1 MNQETPLPH
10 SVCIRNRQLAELDGI
25 REVVNFDET
34 GILLLSSDGELSI
47 EGEGLRIDRFS
58 VESGH
63 VTVVGK
69 ISALYYTERKTNGRR
84 SIFSRRSE

>member
-10 SVCIRNRQLAELDGI
+10 SVCIRSRQLAELDGI
-25 REVVNFDET
+25 REVVSFDEAS
-34 GILLLSSDGELSI
+34 ILLQSADGELTL
-47 EGEGLRIDRFS
+47 EGEGLHIDRFS

-69 ISALYYTERKTNGRR
+69 INALYYTEHKSGGRR
-84 SIFSRRSE
+84 SIFSRRTE